1 MAYQVLARKWR
12 PFSFEEVVSQ
22 DHVKTTLT
30 NAIKLNRIA
39 HAYIFAGPR
48 GVGKT
53 TVARILAR
61 ALNCE
66 QGPTPTP
73 CNECTPCREIIEDRS
88 MDVMEIDGASNRGIE
103 DVRNIREN
111 VKYAPVHGKYRIYI
125 IDEVHMLTRE
135 AFNALLKTLEEPPS
149 HVLFIFATTEFQK
162 IPATITSRCQRFDF
176 RRLPLRE
183 IVDQL
188 KKICAAEKITL
199 TDEAMILIAKRAE
212 GSMRDAESLLDQLV
226 SFCSGGIDTQD
237 VLDVIG
243 MIREDI
249 YFSCSDAV
257 IKGKLAEGFA
267 IAQKIFDEGY
277 DPGEFINGLLEH
289 FRNLIVV
296 HLAGNAKMIETSEH
310 FQAKYLEE
318 AQHFSETDLL
328 RIINTISD
336 AEYQLKKS
344 AQPLLRLE
352 LLLSKLIAIDRSVTI
367 DQILDAINQGSE
379 PADAQL
385 DIPLRNDNDTK
396 DVSREPHTR
405 YAPKSPLT
413 ESGADLKEPQSISA
427 ETKDDS
433 DSIIRED
440 AQKDT
445 QDESQLTIDVIK
457 NRWQEFVEKFRNE
470 SAITGS
476 FLKEGK
482 PTGFKDNTIQIAFHL
497 ENGFH
502 INTIERNR
510 TKVNQYLEE
519 FFGTKIGFTCVK
531 EEISQNE
538 KAKTLKKVE
547 QDSKQE
553 KIRKIIEREPII
565 KTIID
570 IFGAATVN
578 VTYDQK

>member
-30 NAIKLNRIA
+30 NAIKLDRIA

-73 CNECTPCREIIEDRS
+73 CNECTPCKEIIEDRS

-111 VKYAPVHGKYRIYI
+111 VKYAPIHGKYRIYI

-176 RRLPLRE
+176 RRLPLNE

-199 TDEAMILIAKRAE
+199 TDEAMILIARRAE

-226 SFCSGGIDTQD
+226 SFCGSGIDTED

-257 IKGKLAEGFA
+257 IKGELAEGFA

-277 DPGEFINGLLEH
+277 DPGEYINGLLEH
-289 FRNLIVV
+289 FRNLLVV

-310 FQAKYLEE
+310 FQAKYLEA

-336 AEYQLKKS
+336 GEYQLKKS
-344 AQPLLRLE
+344 AQPFLRLE
-352 LLLSKLIAIDRSVTI
+352 LLLSKIIAIDRSVTI
-367 DQILDAINQGSE
+367 DQILDAINQGGK
-379 PADAQL
+379 PGDAQL
-385 DIPLRNDNDTK
+385 GIPLQNNNTK
-396 DVSREPHTR
+396 NLTREPKTK
-405 YAPKSPLT
+405 YASESPLT
-413 ESGADLKEPQSISA
+413 ESGADMKKPQSIDP

-433 DSIIRED
+433 DSVISED

-445 QDESQLTIDVIK
+445 QEESQLSINIIK
-457 NRWQEFVEKFRNE
+457 NRWQEFVEKVRNH

-482 PTGFKDNTIQIAFHL
+482 PTGFKDNIIQITFHL

-510 TKVNQYLEE
+510 AKVNKYLEE
-519 FFGTKIGFTCVK
+519 FFGIKIGFACIK
-531 EEISQNE
+531 EEIPQEE

-547 QDSKQE
+547 KDSKQE
-553 KIRKIIEREPII
+553 KIRKIIECEPII
-565 KTIID
+565 NTIID
-570 IFGAATVN
+570 VFGAAAVN
-578 VTYDQK
+578 VTYDKK